1 MIINHIYKPIDPSL
15 LLYVDG
21 QGSRRSDNKVSD
33 LSGNRNHGIIQ
44 GAVYK
49 NGPIGQSVL
58 YLDGVD
64 DLVRIPVYSNYIRVD
79 KNTNNAIY
87 FDDPTSNLYRR
98 DHFYVMQYQARNFG
112 GVPKSTGLGLPW
124 TSITQTA
131 AITACNNAGGHLMT
145 NDEWMAIARDI
156 EQVAE
161 NWTGGVVG
169 SGILKRGN
177 VGLTDVGSYDG
188 GDPETGILDSKAI
201 LKLSNGNEIYHFS
214 GNVWEWT
221 NDVISCAGANP
232 TIAEMPFDST
242 PASEWIEFTAV
253 ATYGK
258 LSYNKIRPSNSL
270 WNSNYGMGRL
280 YTDADFASPSGNI
293 HTLRR
298 GGRWGNG
305 VDAGA
310 YTLYLGDA
318 PSSSDTSIGFR
329 CVIFD

>member
-1 MIINHIYKPIDPSL
+1 MIINHIYKPVDPSL
-15 LLYVDG
+15 VLYVDG

-79 KNTNNAIY
+79 KNSNNAIY
-87 FDDPTSNLYRR
+87 FDDPTSNLYGR

-124 TSITQTA
+124 FSITQTA

-177 VGLTDVGSYDG
+177 CGTADAGSYDG
-188 GDPETGILDSKAI
+188 SNPETGIINSKAI
-201 LKLSNGNEIYHFS
+201 LKLSNGNEIYHLS

-221 NDVISCAGANP
+221 SDTIKGKDQPTGSTPGFTWREFDTLTTYGMLSYDKMRHANSVYISTNGAGAIYSDG
-232 TIAEMPFDST
+232 TT
-242 PASEWIEFTAV
+242 
-253 ATYGK
+253 
-258 LSYNKIRPSNSL
+258 SNMTVYACL
-270 WNSNYGMGRL
+270 
-280 YTDADFASPSGNI
+280 
-293 HTLRR
+293 R
-298 GGRWGNG
+298 GGGYNELVHAG
-305 VDAGA
+305 VFAINLSNIPNA
-310 YTLYLGDA
+310 LG
-318 PSSSDTSIGFR
+318 SNIGFR
-329 CVIFD
+329 CVLFD